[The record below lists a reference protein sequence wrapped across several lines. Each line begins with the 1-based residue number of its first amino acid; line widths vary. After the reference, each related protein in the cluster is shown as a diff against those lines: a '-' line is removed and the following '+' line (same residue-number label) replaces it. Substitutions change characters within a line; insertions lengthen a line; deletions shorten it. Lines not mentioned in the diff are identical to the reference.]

1 MEPTLSEV
9 GRTTLSEA
17 GRISLRM
24 DKKFGPADRAVAA
37 LAARQH
43 GVVAV
48 DQLIALGLG
57 ASPIHHRVVTGRL
70 HRIHAGVY
78 AVGHAS
84 LTQSG
89 RWMAALLACGEG
101 ALLSHRSAAEL
112 WGIGTYPDVRID
124 VTVAD
129 RSGRRRPGIAIHR
142 PRSLLQEDRTD
153 AAGIAVTT
161 PARTILDLAGVIGP
175 RRLERSF
182 HEADRLGLLDPGTLA
197 SISTRTTGRRGGGRL
212 RALLAAHIGP
222 SPETRSVLE
231 HRFLRLCHRAGLP
244 TPAVNVPVCEYEV
257 DVLWPAQRLVVE
269 LDGYAFH
276 HARKAFESDRAR
288 DAALQLAGYRVLRVT
303 HRRLV
308 DDPSAVIETV
318 RTLLAAGRRA

>member
-1 MEPTLSEV
+1 
-9 GRTTLSEA
+9 
-17 GRISLRM
+17 M
-24 DKKFGPADRAVAA
+24 DKKFGPVDRTVAE

-48 DQLIALGLG
+48 DQLIDAGLG
-57 ASPIHHRVVTGRL
+57 PSPIHHRVLTGRL

-78 AVGHAS
+78 AVGHPS
-84 LTQSG
+84 LSQRG

-112 WGIGTYPDVRID
+112 WGIDTYPDIRID

-129 RSGRRRPGIAIHR
+129 RSGRRRAGIAIHR
-142 PRSLLQEDRTD
+142 PRSLLEDDCT
-153 AAGIAVTT
+153 ALAGIAVTT

-182 HEADRLGLLDPGTLA
+182 HEADRLGLLDPGMLA
-197 SISTRTTGRRGGGRL
+197 SIFTRTTGRRGGRRL
-212 RALLAAHIGP
+212 RALVAAHHGP
-222 SPETRSVLE
+222 TPETRSALE
-231 HRFLRLCHRAGLP
+231 HRFLRLCHHAGLP
-244 TPAVNVPVCEYEV
+244 TPAVNVRVCDYEV
-257 DVLWPAQRLVVE
+257 DAVWPEQRLVVE

-276 HARKAFESDRAR
+276 HTRDVFEADRVR
-288 DAALQLAGYRVLRVT
+288 DAALQLAGYRILRVT

-308 DDPSAVIETV
+308 EEPSSIVETI
-318 RTLLAAGRRA
+318 RTLLAPGPHA